1 MPRAGSSSLREGDY
15 RKQGRMI
22 AISRFPRFQPHSS
35 RERHDYRESDQKAL
49 ADVQGSTQSEKAR
62 FHGYRSAQEVHDNFM
77 SDLHSET
84 AKRMNKELRR
94 LKLPRLPD
102 VKDEFLKFA
111 DGNARSQGKT
121 RSAER
126 A

>member
-1 MPRAGSSSLREGDY
+1 
-15 RKQGRMI
+15 
-22 AISRFPRFQPHSS
+22 
-35 RERHDYRESDQKAL
+35 
-49 ADVQGSTQSEKAR
+49 
-62 FHGYRSAQEVHDNFM
+62 
-77 SDLHSET
+77 
-84 AKRMNKELRR
+84 MNKELRR